1 MSRFHLSAL
10 VFGFVLFGAQHAYAD
25 PYFGETIV
33 RPPAL
38 IPQAGRPSRTYQ
50 RDHDVTGSIPQSAP
64 PVVAP
69 VMSAA
74 VTEGSPDLPP
84 ELRRQLVNYG
94 GQEAPGTIIID
105 TDHTLLYLV
114 VQRGQAIRYG
124 VGVGRDGFRWSGR
137 QTITRTAQWPDWYPP
152 SEMIDRQPY
161 LPRFMAGGPGNPLG
175 ARALYLGSSVYRI
188 HGTNDPKT
196 IGQFISSGC
205 IRLLNE
211 DIADLYSRVGVGTP
225 VVVLPSSR
233 GVIS

>member
-1 MSRFHLSAL
+1 MFCFYRSAL
-10 VFGFVLFGAQHAYAD
+10 ACGFVLFGVQHAYAD
-25 PYFGETIV
+25 PYFRESVI
-33 RPPAL
+33 RPPAP
-38 IPQAGRPSRTYQ
+38 IPQVGRPSRAYQ
-50 RDHDVTGSIPQSAP
+50 RDHDVTGSIPSSVP
-64 PVVAP
+64 PVAAP
-69 VMSAA
+69 VMSAEA
-74 VTEGSPDLPP
+74 TEGSADLPP

-94 GQEAPGTIIID
+94 GQEAPGTIVID